1 MIGANSDVYSGKVP
15 KAVNGETGAGEQ
27 GQGETELSDDECA
40 AELVAAAGA
49 GGSTTT
55 IFQ

>member
-1 MIGANSDVYSGKVP
+1 MIGANSDVYAGKVP

-27 GQGETELSDDECA
+27 GQGEAEFSDDEGTT
-40 AELVAAAGA
+40 ELVAAACA
-49 GGSTTT
+49 GGITST